1 MLDLAP
7 AHDLV
12 AHQHVGH
19 PCPHQRLRLAH
30 LLTAHSHRAEGRL
43 PARDHRALVG
53 LGVRANPHSGGGD
66 VLRHRREIALE
77 GVEID
82 EQSRRIDVGERHC
95 DFSRWVS
102 HRRRPSI
109 VKSPYRDHRRPG
121 CENASRAAGVST
133 APPPSPGASPNGAGP
148 CTEPRPG
155 PAAIR
160 TRRTLARSCAP
171 DGPHRPSCA
180 ATGRA
185 GTSSRRT
192 PGTSRPSRPGTRRC
206 R

>member
-1 MLDLAP
+1 MVQTRRRRGLADIRRVAGVVHAHPDPGLASERHQMLDLAP

-53 LGVRANPHSGGGD
+53 LGVRANPHPGGGD

-82 EQSRRIDVGERHC
+82 EQSR
-95 DFSRWVS
+95 
-102 HRRRPSI
+102 
-109 VKSPYRDHRRPG
+109 
-121 CENASRAAGVST
+121 VST
-133 APPPSPGASPNGAGP
+133 SASAIATSAG
-148 CTEPRPG
+148 G
-155 PAAIR
+155 
-160 TRRTLARSCAP
+160 
-171 DGPHRPSCA
+171 
-180 ATGRA
+180 
-185 GTSSRRT
+185 
-192 PGTSRPSRPGTRRC
+192 
-206 R
+206 